1 MIDSID
7 CSIYG
12 VMANQQLGL
21 MAERMVTL
29 VYDAIWQRLTYAA
42 KIICSRPYVLLP
54 HSYLEYLSQYGVVE
68 ILSGH

>member
-21 MAERMVTL
+21 MVERMVTL
-29 VYDAIWQRLTYAA
+29 VYDAIWQRLTYVV
-42 KIICSRPYVLLP
+42 KIFFSRPNVLFS
-54 HSYLEYLSQYGVVE
+54 HSYLEYLSQYGAVE